1 MIIRIKNYFGENL
14 LFMILYYKLNK
25 PIAFIY
31 NYLTDMQKFASVH
44 PIISKI
50 EKTNENTYLAHETL
64 QVGFFPFS
72 FTYPVHIQGD
82 ESTRCITMKA
92 KVFGIVEIEMIFR
105 LFETLGQNPHE
116 ESITKIEETIK
127 FKSLFPIAPF
137 VKSVFRTQHKKLFQ
151 NIEAA

>member
-1 MIIRIKNYFGENL
+1 
-14 LFMILYYKLNK
+14 
-25 PIAFIY
+25 
-31 NYLTDMQKFASVH
+31 MQKFASVH

-92 KVFGIVEIEMIFR
+92 KVFGMVEIEMVFR
-105 LFETLGQNPHE
+105 LFETLGQNPQD
-116 ESITKIEETIK
+116 ESLTKIEETIK

-137 VKSVFRTQHKKLFQ
+137 VKSVFKTQHKKLFQ